1 MIRQHVIS
9 SDLVAVGYDADKQVL
24 EIEFLD
30 GSVYQYSHVPMS
42 IHQGLMAASS
52 HGRYF
57 HAHIRGRYSYI
68 RIV

>member
-9 SDLVAVGYDADKQVL
+9 SDLAAVGYDADTRVL

-30 GSVYQYSHVPMS
+30 GSVYQYSPVPMS
-42 IHQGLMAASS
+42 THQGLMGALS

-57 HAHIRGRYSYI
+57 HAHIRGRFSDV
-68 RIV
+68 RIS

>member
-1 MIRQHVIS
+1 MIRQHVTS
-9 SDLVAVGYDADKQVL
+9 SDLAAVGYDADTRVL

-57 HAHIRGRYSYI
+57 HAHIRGRFSDV
-68 RIV
+68 RI